1 MIKTQ
6 YKVNVLKDG
15 DLWFIQ
21 VPSHE
26 NIFTQARNFNEIE
39 PMTREV
45 ISLMLEIPEDS
56 FDLDFSFGSDNSLA

>member
-26 NIFTQARNFNEIE
+26 HIFTQARNFDEIE

-56 FDLDFSFGSDNSLA
+56 FNLDFSFGSDKSLA